1 MHSVGW
7 QSAFW
12 RKGSVV
18 MVYMI
23 GVAILAIAWCVMIL
37 LLAIFRWDWLGRHP
51 RLYLDRL
58 GIWRD
63 AEYDPKIRIKTIIKF
78 AVFIALECVLIAV
91 LVNNYMSIR
100 KLADYTEVN
109 AGEALPL
116 AGGELV
122 FSDRVEGNEITIV
135 RNNART
141 GQYGNYIVS
150 ADTRDYKE
158 ALVAFTGIF
167 TNTTDQTLIISG
179 EDIKMSGVPT
189 EVERGYKFNG
199 SWAADHKVDGNGNVE
214 LAPGESAF
222 LYFWAVL
229 NKDKQTQS
237 YAYVVQDGENYY
249 RLNMDSLRPVA
260 AGELTAQN
268 TYAAV
273 LEAAENIEDLVY
285 GETYYGAN
293 IGNVTLKDV
302 WLKDAGALMDGRMVL
317 DIVMDVESANKLWD
331 STLEQWMSILVLAD
345 GNICWEG
352 AEFSIKERKDP
363 VNEGENYSCEVH
375 YLLFVPENVQKVQII
390 LSMGGDYYLT
400 EGNFE

>member
-1 MHSVGW
+1 
-7 QSAFW
+7 
-12 RKGSVV
+12 

-23 GVAILAIAWCVMIL
+23 GVFIFAVAWAVMIL
-37 LLAIFRWDWLGRHP
+37 LLAIFRWDWLSRHP

-58 GIWRD
+58 GRWTD

-78 AVFIALECVLIAV
+78 AAGIVLACVLIA
-91 LVNNYMSIR
+91 LLLNNYAGVR
-100 KLADYTEVN
+100 KLAEYTEVN

-122 FSDRVEGNEITIV
+122 FSDRVEGNDIIIV
-135 RNNART
+135 RNNTRT
-141 GQYGNYIVS
+141 GQYGNYVVS

-167 TNTTDQTLIISG
+167 TNTTDQTLVVSN
-179 EDIKMSGVPT
+179 EDIKMFGVPT
-189 EVERGYKFNG
+189 DASRGYKFKG
-199 SWAADHKVDGNGNVE
+199 FWMADRRTDGDGNVE

-229 NKDKQTQS
+229 NKDKQTYP

-268 TYAAV
+268 TYAAI
-273 LEAAENIEDLVY
+273 LEAAENTKELIP
-285 GETYYGAN
+285 GETCHGAN
-293 IGNVTLKDV
+293 IGDVTLKDV
-302 WLKDAGALMDGRMVL
+302 WLKDAGMLMGSESLYL
-317 DIVMDVESANKLWD
+317 DIVLEIESSGKLWE
-331 STLEQWMSILVLAD
+331 STLEQWMSILVLTD
-345 GNICWEG
+345 GSICWEG

-363 VNEGENYSCEVH
+363 VNEGGNYSCEVH
-375 YLLFVPENVQKVQII
+375 YMLPVPENVQKVQII
-390 LSMGGDYYLT
+390 LSMGGDYYVT
-400 EGNFE
+400 EGSFE

>member
-1 MHSVGW
+1 MGYIIGISV
-7 QSAFW
+7 
-12 RKGSVV
+12 
-18 MVYMI
+18 
-23 GVAILAIAWCVMIL
+23 IAAVWCVILL
-37 LLAIFRWDWLGRHP
+37 LLAIFRWDWLSEHP
-51 RLYLDRL
+51 WLYLDRL
-58 GIWRD
+58 GRWSG
-63 AEYDPKIRIKTIIKF
+63 AEYHPKARMKAIIKF
-78 AVFIALECVLIAV
+78 SIILALLCVSAV
-91 LVNNYMSIR
+91 LFANNYRNVR

-122 FSDRVEGNEITIV
+122 FSDWVEDNEIIIV

-141 GQYGNYIVS
+141 GQYGNYIVR
-150 ADTRDYKE
+150 ANTRDYKE

-167 TNTTDQTLIISG
+167 TNTTDQTLVISG

-189 EVERGYKFNG
+189 DVERGYKFNG
-199 SWAADHKVDGNGNVE
+199 SWAADHKVDENGNVE

-237 YAYVVQDGENYY
+237 YAYVIQDGENYY

-260 AGELTAQN
+260 SGELTARN

-273 LEAAENIEDLVY
+273 LEDAENVKDLVL

-293 IGNVTLKDV
+293 IGDVTLKNI
-302 WLKDAGALMDGRMVL
+302 WLKDAGAFIDGKVIL
-317 DIVMDVESANKLWD
+317 DIVMEVESAGKLWD
-331 STLEQWMSILVLAD
+331 STLEQWMSILILAD
-345 GNICWEG
+345 DSICWEG

-375 YLLFVPENVQKVQII
+375 YLLFVPENIQNVKIV
-390 LSMGGDYYLT
+390 LSMGGDNYV
-400 EGNFE
+400 GSFE